1 LVNQFH
7 SSNINKI
14 LKDGNPLL
22 KKIQAV

>member
-1 LVNQFH
+1 
-7 SSNINKI
+7 